1 MQGAVHCTGILCLN
15 LLGCYKRDSRVG
27 RLNNRYLFLTVL
39 EAGKPHTKVLA
50 DLVFGE
56 ESPLWV
62 VSSHDRGIETLPG
75 GSVL

>member
-1 MQGAVHCTGILCLN
+1 M
-15 LLGCYKRDSRVG
+15 G

-39 EAGKPHTKVLA
+39 EAGKPKTKVLE

-56 ESPLWV
+56 EPPLWV
-62 VSSHDRGIETLPG
+62 VSSHDRGIEMLPG